1 MMPRSFIVP
10 AARRPLPARGFTLI
24 EAIVSI
30 AILGILGGLVAMFIG
45 KPIQGYFDAS
55 RRAALTDQADAALRR
70 ITRDLR
76 LALPNSLRVVNVGGI
91 NYIEFIATVSGGRYR
106 ADADGSTGGN
116 VLSFTNPAALSFDVL
131 GAMPTNPPIAVNDFI
146 VVYNLGTGNAPADA
160 YSGGNRALIQGVAGN
175 TLMLATNPF
184 ALQAPPLPS
193 PVARF
198 QVVPATTQAVTYACA
213 DTLTPAAN
221 LTLRWNYGFTVAQ
234 GAPPASGETA
244 ILAGGA
250 NCAVEYAPNASGRN
264 GLLLINLTLSD
275 ASGERVSLA
284 QQIRIDN
291 TP

>member
-1 MMPRSFIVP
+1 MTRHPPLRSQS
-10 AARRPLPARGFTLI
+10 GFTLI

-30 AILGILGGLVAMFIG
+30 AILGILGGIVAMFIG

-76 LALPNSLRVVNVGGI
+76 LALPNSLRLTNVGGV
-91 NYIEFIATVSGGRYR
+91 NYIEFIATASGGRYR
-106 ADADGSTGGN
+106 AEADGSTGGN

-131 GAMPTNPPIAVNDFI
+131 GAMPTNPPIVPGDFI
-146 VVYNLGTGNAPADA
+146 VVYNLGPGNAPADA
-160 YSGGNRALIQGVAGN
+160 YSGGNRAQVRGIAGN
-175 TLMLATNPF
+175 TLTLASNPF
-184 ALQAPPLPS
+184 AVQAPPLPS
-193 PVARF
+193 PAARF
-198 QVVPATTQAVTYACA
+198 QVVPAATQAVTYACA
-213 DTLTPAAN
+213 DALTPAAN
-221 LTLRWNYGFTVAQ
+221 LTRRWNYGFTVAQ
-234 GAPPASGETA
+234 GTPPAGGTTA

-250 NCAVEYAPNASGRN
+250 NCTVEYAPNASGRN
-264 GLLLINLTLSD
+264 GLLLINLTLSA

>member
-1 MMPRSFIVP
+1 MIPRSLTVFLI
-10 AARRPLPARGFTLI
+10 RRPMPARGFTLI

-30 AILGILGGLVAMFIG
+30 AILGVLGGIVAMFIG

-70 ITRDLR
+70 ITRDLH
-76 LALPNSLRVVNVGGI
+76 LALPNSLRLANAGGI
-91 NYIEFIATVSGGRYR
+91 NYIEFIMTTSGGRYR
-106 ADADGSTGGN
+106 VDADGSTGGN
-116 VLSFTNPAALSFDVL
+116 VLSFTNPAALNFDVL
-131 GAMPTNPPIAVNDFI
+131 GAMPTNPPIVPGDFI
-146 VVYNLGTGNAPADA
+146 VVYNLGPGNAPADA
-160 YSGGNRALIQGVAGN
+160 YGGGNRAQVGGIAGN
-175 TLMLATNPF
+175 TLTLVANPF

-198 QVVPATTQAVTYACA
+198 QVVPAATQAVTYACA
-213 DTLTPAAN
+213 DVLTPAAN
-221 LTLRWNYGFTVAQ
+221 LTRRWNYGFTVAQ
-234 GAPPASGETA
+234 GTPPAGGATA